1 MNRPCHPHARTALGP
16 HHKLKAVTKGLGA
29 FANAGHAKVAQG
41 VKALHLAAA
50 VVGHFKAHA
59 SAVNAQCKL
68 NALGAG
74 LAQRVGQGLLQVR

>member
-1 MNRPCHPHARTALGP
+1 MNSQCHPHARTALGP

-59 SAVNAQCKL
+59 SADNAQ
-68 NALGAG
+68 
-74 LAQRVGQGLLQVR
+74 